1 MQGFFIVLGIV
12 VVLLVIY
19 GYFFGKSEVQPVPV
33 KPVAPAKP
41 AVVTPPVTVSV
52 AKKVKKVAVK
62 KTK

>member
-33 KPVAPAKP
+33 KP